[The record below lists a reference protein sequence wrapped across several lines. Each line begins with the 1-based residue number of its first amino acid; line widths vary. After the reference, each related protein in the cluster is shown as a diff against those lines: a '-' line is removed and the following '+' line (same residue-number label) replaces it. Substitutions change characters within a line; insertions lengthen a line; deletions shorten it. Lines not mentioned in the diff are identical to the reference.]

1 MTEKQFKK
9 LLREY
14 EILKT
19 IIINNKFNDVYHLY
33 DFDITFE
40 EGYAII
46 SNIYDTKAI
55 KVKKLKELREH
66 IIHHRDYSIIKK
78 NIKKAE
84 LVK

>member
-9 LLREY
+9 ILREY

-33 DFDITFE
+33 DFDISYE

-46 SNIYDTKAI
+46 SNIYNTKSV
-55 KVKKLKELREH
+55 KTKKLKELREH

-78 NIKKAE
+78 NIKK
-84 LVK
+84 LS